1 MKKIYCVKLMNNFN
15 GSSHQERT
23 YIAVR
28 FKEGEEEQELL
39 PLIKQ
44 ALEGFKFH
52 QAIESLSSHMQPTM
66 VAPGGYYDSQRLAAV
81 TGRTVAFEIPGAD
94 VVSINLHV
102 VEALE
107 CTDLFS
113 LVSVVQESY
122 LAELLA
128 TKACEPGDPL
138 AEGNAVFMSI
148 DADAELRKQHS
159 VVLDTASLGSTMYSM
174 PAPGTKGPGFTHGHF
189 ATAMTNQMYSSQP
202 EVPEA
207 REQLM
212 PLQTFLNDYSEQLHT
227 ALIDNG
233 FSKARATNQLNR
245 LTIEIPN
252 VKRIADKVISES
264 GHAATIM
271 VDGETKAVPYTGV
284 DFNK

>member
-15 GSSHQERT
+15 GSSLQERT

-28 FKEGEEEQELL
+28 FKENEEEQDLL
-39 PLIKQ
+39 PIIKQ

-52 QAIESLSSHMQPTM
+52 QAIENIASHLQPTM
-66 VAPGGYYDSQRLAAV
+66 VAPGGYYASQTLGTV
-81 TGRTVAFEIPGAD
+81 VGRTVAFEIPGAD
-94 VVSINLHV
+94 VVSINLHI

-107 CTDLFS
+107 LTELFS

-122 LAELLA
+122 LAELLT

-138 AEGNAVFMSI
+138 AEGNAAFMAI
-148 DADAELRKQHS
+148 DADAELRKQRS
-159 VVLDTASLGSTMYSM
+159 VVPDTTSLGSMMYGMS
-174 PAPGTKGPGFTHGHF
+174 APSAGGPGFAHGHF
-189 ATAMTNQMYSSQP
+189 AMAMTNQ
-202 EVPEA
+202 PEA
-207 REQLM
+207 NEPREQLM
-212 PLQTFLNDYSEQLHT
+212 PLQDFLNDYSEQLHT
-227 ALIDNG
+227 ALVDNG

-252 VKRIADKVISES
+252 VKRIADKVISAS

-271 VDGETKAVPYTGV
+271 VNGETKAVPYTGV